1 MEIRLAAEGVAFC
14 STGREMTGREGTR
27 GRVEDLGME
36 GFLSSDGEEPE
47 RGRVLVLDSRG
58 MVVAEVKVVFV
69 GNKMVGELA
78 VTEVGSSVLTATA
91 SVGLTSVLGLTSG
104 TSFFV
109 FKVVGLGGGLG
120 GTAFLTATAAAS
132 DMTSCLFLVSDFEAV
147 DLKDVILLT
156 DSAAASAESAAFLR
170 LLALWLL
177 AGAAVE
183 AVKAELAR
191 PANDEL

>member
-91 SVGLTSVLGLTSG
+91 SVGLTSVLTSG

-109 FKVVGLGGGLG
+109 FNVVGLGGGLG

>member
-1 MEIRLAAEGVAFC
+1 M
-14 STGREMTGREGTR
+14 
-27 GRVEDLGME
+27 
-36 GFLSSDGEEPE
+36 
-47 RGRVLVLDSRG
+47 
-58 MVVAEVKVVFV
+58 
-69 GNKMVGELA
+69 
-78 VTEVGSSVLTATA
+78 
-91 SVGLTSVLGLTSG
+91 
-104 TSFFV
+104 
-109 FKVVGLGGGLG
+109 
-120 GTAFLTATAAAS
+120 TATAAAS